1 MTLPAWLAASSLE
14 SVWQRL
20 RAPLERGA
28 RTTRLGGLDR
38 PTRHALSGVLGRP
51 VTGDVT
57 LVLADLDALLHQRAG
72 IALVEVVEAATGPL
86 RDRTAEREARLAP
99 IELLAGVDG
108 AWAERVRISGI
119 LTRVADPVGL
129 VQQAVAIREQLPGA
143 TRLRTE
149 LAASVVGD
157 AHALDEGRPL
167 AAVVLRGLVDVLPGT
182 AAGRRAVWQGV
193 GVLADT
199 VSTSVLT
206 LGLRPHADGAREQ
219 ALRAAADVGD
229 PVHITP
235 WSLRRMAPPL
245 GAGPVL
251 VVENPSVLEAFAGR
265 HGGRFPV
272 VCTSGWPSQ
281 VAVDLLHRLGV
292 PLSYHGDFDW
302 RGVEICG
309 WLQEQAGV
317 VPWRMTEQD
326 YRSAPGG
333 GPLEGRPAP
342 TPWEPS
348 LAEAM
353 AERGEAA
360 HEEQLLE
367 SLLDGWAG

>member
-1 MTLPAWLAASSLE
+1 MTLPAWLADPALD

-28 RTTRLGGLDR
+28 RTTRVAGLDR
-38 PTRHALSGVLGRP
+38 QTRHALSGVLGTP

-57 LVLADLDALLHQRAG
+57 LVLADLDALLHERARTG
-72 IALVEVVEAATGPL
+72 LVEVVEAATGPL
-86 RDRTAEREARLAP
+86 RDRAAEREARLAP
-99 IELLAGVDG
+99 VELLASVDS
-108 AWAERVRISGI
+108 AWAERARISGI
-119 LTRVADPVGL
+119 LTRVPDPVGL
-129 VQQAVAIREQLPGA
+129 VEQAIAIREQLPGA

-167 AAVVLRGLVDVLPGT
+167 AALVLRGLTDVVPGT
-182 AAGRRAVWQGV
+182 AAGRRVVWQRV

-206 LGLRPHADGAREQ
+206 LGLRPPAAGARETS
-219 ALRAAADVGD
+219 LCAAAEVGD

-235 WSLRRMAPPL
+235 WSLHRLEPAVGP
-245 GAGPVL
+245 GPVL
-251 VVENPSVLEAFAGR
+251 VVENPSVLEAFAVR

-272 VCTSGWPSQ
+272 VCTAGWPAQ
-281 VAVDLLHRLGV
+281 IAVDLLHRLGA
-292 PLSYHGDFDW
+292 PLRYHGDFDW
-302 RGVEICG
+302 RGVEICS
-309 WLQEQAGV
+309 WLQAQVGV

-326 YRSAPGG
+326 YRAATGG

-342 TPWEPS
+342 TPWEPL
-348 LAEAM
+348 LADTM
-353 AERGEAA
+353 AERGVAV
-360 HEEQLLE
+360 HEEQVIE
-367 SLLDGWAG
+367 SLLDEWTG